1 MTIKD
6 VARLSGYAVGTV
18 SRVLNG
24 QPNVSDEARERVMAV
39 VEEHH
44 FKRNSNAKH
53 LKQNHSSGVAL
64 IIKGSRNM
72 LFAAIVEHIQ
82 VLIRDSGHPSL
93 VYYLEEDGDEV
104 EQALQVCRERRPLG
118 ILFLG
123 SNLEL
128 FQARFAHIG
137 VPCVLVTN
145 SAAELGFPNL
155 SSVSTDDAGAARQA
169 VLRLMDLGHRRI
181 GILGGCT
188 GMPNASHTRFQG
200 VRRAFEERGLDF
212 DLELQYEATHFSMAD
227 GYEAMGRLLDRMED
241 LTAVFAMSDV
251 QAIGAIRALHDRG
264 LRVPEDIS
272 VIGFDGIE
280 LGGYVVPKLTTIRQD
295 EQLLARRSV
304 DLLLQQIRAEGPPVH
319 ELVPYTFI
327 PGESVAPYPQGP
339 ARAG

>member
-1 MTIKD
+1 MTIRD
-6 VARLSGYAVGTV
+6 IARLSGYAVGTV

-24 QPNVSDEARERVMAV
+24 HPNVSEQARERVMAV

-44 FKRNSNAKH
+44 FTLNSNAKH
-53 LKQNHSSGVAL
+53 LKQHYSSGVAI

-72 LFAAIVEHIQ
+72 LFAAIVEHVQ
-82 VLIRDSGHPSL
+82 ALIRDSGHPSM

-104 EQALQVCRERRPLG
+104 EQALLVCRERRPLG

-123 SNLEL
+123 SDLEL
-128 FQARFAHIG
+128 FQARFAHIS

-169 VLRLMDLGHRRI
+169 VLRLLDLGHREI

-188 GMPNASHTRFQG
+188 GRPNASHTRFLG
-200 VRRAFEERGLDF
+200 VRQAFEERGLPL
-212 DLELQYEATHFSMAD
+212 DLERQYEGTYFSMAD
-227 GYEAMGRLLDRMED
+227 GYAAMGRLLDRMER

-251 QAIGAIRALHDRG
+251 QAIGAIRALRDRG

-280 LGGYVVPKLTTIRQD
+280 LGGYVTPRLTTIRQD
-295 EQLLARRSV
+295 ERLLARRSV
-304 DLLLQQIRAEGPPVH
+304 ELLLQQIREGGSPVH

-327 PGESVAPYPQGP
+327 SGESVSAYN
-339 ARAG
+339 RAKGV